1 MPKSPFDAGEIAE
14 LIGRWRSCATAIDR
28 KGVSTVR
35 RMPAVRTERARRGAK
50 RRKTANPSPKIDGE
64 KTPMRQKK
72 RCGTLMWRRAYKR
85 TTRGGNTARPNRCPT
100 YGRTLKRKGEKKLNE
115 GRPTHR
121 CAFRHRVIVRGTIEK
136 KGSFRC
142 GNEKTKLGNRGG
154 GAGRGDEMANAAISM
169 GTRRIL
175 SLWVVVVVTPR
186 GFFADAFRPLGC
198 GGSGKAS
205 LLYRLCRGFT
215 QAVGTDCGCGL
226 RIGAERG
233 ASRHTVV
240 VVKRLH
246 HDLWQ

>member
-1 MPKSPFDAGEIAE
+1 MAVSLQENNEGWKHRDDQPLPYVRANAE
-14 LIGRWRSCATAIDR
+14 
-28 KGVSTVR
+28 
-35 RMPAVRTERARRGAK
+35 
-50 RRKTANPSPKIDGE
+50 
-64 KTPMRQKK
+64 KK
-72 RCGTLMWRRAYKR
+72 R
-85 TTRGGNTARPNRCPT
+85 
-100 YGRTLKRKGEKKLNE
+100 EKKLNE

-175 SLWVVVVVTPR
+175 SLGVVVVTTPR
-186 GFFADAFRPLGC
+186 GFFADAFRPLGS
-198 GGSGKAS
+198 GGSGEAS
-205 LLYRLCRGFT
+205 LLYRLCRSFT
-215 QAVGTDCGCGL
+215 QAVGTDRGRGL

>member
-1 MPKSPFDAGEIAE
+1 
-14 LIGRWRSCATAIDR
+14 
-28 KGVSTVR
+28 
-35 RMPAVRTERARRGAK
+35 
-50 RRKTANPSPKIDGE
+50 
-64 KTPMRQKK
+64 MRQKRAVWNAHVAVSLQENDEVRKHRDAQPLPYVRANAEKK
-72 RCGTLMWRRAYKR
+72 R
-85 TTRGGNTARPNRCPT
+85 
-100 YGRTLKRKGEKKLNE
+100 EKKLNG

-121 CAFRHRVIVRGTIEK
+121 CAFRHRVIVRGTIEN

-169 GTRRIL
+169 GTCRIL

-198 GGSGKAS
+198 GGSGEAS
-205 LLYRLCRGFT
+205 FLYRLCRGFT
-215 QAVGTDCGCGL
+215 QAVGTDRGRGL

>member
-1 MPKSPFDAGEIAE
+1 
-14 LIGRWRSCATAIDR
+14 
-28 KGVSTVR
+28 
-35 RMPAVRTERARRGAK
+35 MPAVRPERARKGAK
-50 RRKTANPSPKIDGE
+50 WRKTANPSPKSDGE
-64 KTPMRQKK
+64 KARMRQKRAVWNAHVAVSLRENDEVGKHRDDQPLPDVRANAEKK
-72 RCGTLMWRRAYKR
+72 R
-85 TTRGGNTARPNRCPT
+85 
-100 YGRTLKRKGEKKLNE
+100 EKKLNE
-115 GRPTHR
+115 GRSTHR
-121 CAFRHRVIVRGTIEK
+121 CAFRHRVIVRGTIEN

-175 SLWVVVVVTPR
+175 SLWGVVVVTPR
-186 GFFADAFRPLGC
+186 GFFADASRPLGC

-215 QAVGTDCGCGL
+215 QAVNTDCGCAL
-226 RIGAERG
+226 RIGAEAG
-233 ASRHTVV
+233 ASRHRVV

>member
-1 MPKSPFDAGEIAE
+1 
-14 LIGRWRSCATAIDR
+14 
-28 KGVSTVR
+28 
-35 RMPAVRTERARRGAK
+35 
-50 RRKTANPSPKIDGE
+50 
-64 KTPMRQKK
+64 
-72 RCGTLMWRRAYKR
+72 
-85 TTRGGNTARPNRCPT
+85 
-100 YGRTLKRKGEKKLNE
+100 
-115 GRPTHR
+115 
-121 CAFRHRVIVRGTIEK
+121 
-136 KGSFRC
+136 
-142 GNEKTKLGNRGG
+142 
-154 GAGRGDEMANAAISM
+154 MANAAISM

-175 SLWVVVVVTPR
+175 SLGVVVVVTPR

-215 QAVGTDCGCGL
+215 QAVGTDRGRGL

>member
-1 MPKSPFDAGEIAE
+1 MAYLPFGECPLCAPR
-14 LIGRWRSCATAIDR
+14 GR
-28 KGVSTVR
+28 
-35 RMPAVRTERARRGAK
+35 ERGEK
-50 RRKTANPSPKIDGE
+50 RRKTANSSQKSDGE
-64 KTPMRQKK
+64 KARMRQKRAVWNAHVAVSLQENDEVRKHRDAQPLPYVRANAEKK
-72 RCGTLMWRRAYKR
+72 R
-85 TTRGGNTARPNRCPT
+85 
-100 YGRTLKRKGEKKLNE
+100 EKKLNG

-121 CAFRHRVIVRGTIEK
+121 CAFRHRVIVRGTIEN

-169 GTRRIL
+169 GTCRIL

-198 GGSGKAS
+198 GGSGEAS
-205 LLYRLCRGFT
+205 FLYRLCRGFT
-215 QAVGTDCGCGL
+215 QAVGTDRSCGL